1 MTKSEWQA
9 YALDHTDE
17 RFGIGRNIVE
27 NGIYRFERHN
37 RTYKSFKSAESHADK
52 MNNELEVV

>member
-1 MTKSEWQA
+1 MIKSEWQA

-37 RTYKSFKSAESHADK
+37 RTYKSFQSAKTKADK

>member
-1 MTKSEWQA
+1 MYKSEWQA

-27 NGIYRFERHN
+27 NGIHRIEIHN
-37 RTYKSFKSAESHADK
+37 RTYTTMKSAKTKAEI
-52 MNNELEVV
+52 MNKELEVV